1 MGPAF
6 VVDAW
11 VAVNVVCTLALVAL
25 GVLPRASRWTNRD
38 DLQLAQWSR
47 ASSKSD

>member
-6 VVDAW
+6 VLNAW
-11 VAVNVVCTLALVAL
+11 VALNVVCTLALVAL
-25 GVLPRASRWTNRD
+25 GVFPWAERWTNRD

-47 ASSKSD
+47 AGSTSD